1 MEEFIL
7 LIPCTF
13 SLPMK
18 NLSTMDFTEKEE
30 YLWIILRLQCSLQQM
45 ISFSGIQLL
54 V

>member
-13 SLPMK
+13 SLLMK
-18 NLSTMDFTEKEE
+18 NLSTMEFTERGE

-45 ISFSGIQLL
+45 KSSTGTRLL
-54 V
+54 